1 MTHDPDAN
9 GHARRV
15 PADQPAARHGANGID
30 SANGAAHAANRSH
43 GGNGAPVDPQH
54 VERIQA
60 IRRSSSYRQSHVDP
74 DFMGR
79 VELRPVRLQLELL
92 KPDLI
97 MQEHG
102 VQSTVVVFG
111 GTRVVER
118 HVAEQ
123 KLEHARAALATHPN
137 EPRLVRAVR
146 IAENVLRKAHYYDEA
161 REFAALVS
169 RECQAT
175 RVHDYVVCTGGGPG
189 IMEAANR
196 GAFEAGAKSIGLNI
210 TLPFEQEPNSFIT
223 PELCFEFKYFAIRKM
238 HFLMRAKAMVAFP
251 GGFGTMDELFEALTL
266 IQTHRMQPLPVVLFG
281 RDYWRRIVDWELFVE
296 EGTVAPEDLEL
307 IRFAETAQECW
318 QIIQDFYRAT
328 PAERLPRGQ

>member
-1 MTHDPDAN
+1 MSQHP
-9 GHARRV
+9 
-15 PADQPAARHGANGID
+15 P
-30 SANGAAHAANRSH
+30 SSS
-43 GGNGAPVDPQH
+43 PVDEHTQ
-54 VERIQA
+54 RIRA
-60 IRRSSSYRQSHVDP
+60 IRQSNSYRQSHLDP

-79 VELRPVRLQLELL
+79 EELRPVRLQLELL

-97 MQEHG
+97 MQEQG

-118 HVAEQ
+118 EHAEQ
-123 KLEHARAALATHPN
+123 RLADASAALARKPGD
-137 EPRLVRAVR
+137 ERLRQRLR
-146 IAENVLRKAHYYDEA
+146 IAENVLKKAHYYDEA
-161 REFAALVS
+161 RAFARIVS
-169 RECQAT
+169 SQCQIDH
-175 RVHDYVVCTGGGPG
+175 RCDYVVCTGGGPG

-196 GAFEAGAKSIGLNI
+196 GAFDVGAKSIGLNI

-266 IQTHRMQPLPVVLFG
+266 IQTRRMQPIPVVLFG
-281 RDYWRRIVDWELFVE
+281 RDYWRRIIDWDLFVE
-296 EGTVAPEDLEL
+296 EGTISPEDLDL
-307 IRFAETAQECW
+307 ISYAETAQECW
-318 QIIQDFYRAT
+318 RVIEDFYRQK